1 MSRSLRYQNPVIY
14 QHLANQYVAGV
25 MTARV
30 QARTETLQQKTPE
43 LNRAIAQRADD
54 FSEIH
59 LRLPELA
66 VNEKRLDDIWS
77 AIDKKIPTV
86 KDQDSSIN
94 FWERLATWKITSGMG
109 AFASIL
115 LAFNIFFTT
124 PEIITVNNGPSY
136 LANMSAANDPQK
148 EIQFVISTY
157 AKNTNAPSQLHVQ
170 WSQAHLGKKHPPLHL
185 WAEDKDTQKLSYIG
199 VQPPKGETWG
209 LTKPTWDAIANSSRL
224 FMTADNQKPSKVNTL
239 FSGLCLQ
246 LKQWK
251 S

>member
-25 MTARV
+25 MTVRV
-30 QARTETLQQKTPE
+30 QARTESLQQSTPE
-43 LNRAIAQRADD
+43 LDRAIAQRADD

-59 LRLPELA
+59 LRLPEPT
-66 VNEKRLDDIWS
+66 VNEKRLDDIWL
-77 AIDKKIPTV
+77 AIDKTIPEIKHREPTV
-86 KDQDSSIN
+86 N
-94 FWERLATWKITSGMG
+94 FWGRLATWKITSGIG
-109 AFASIL
+109 AFASIF
-115 LAFNIFFTT
+115 LAFNLFFAA
-124 PEIITVNNGPSY
+124 PEIITINSGPSY

-148 EIQFVISTY
+148 EIQFVISAYT
-157 AKNTNAPSQLHVQ
+157 KNTNTPSQLHVQ
-170 WSQAHLGKKHPPLHL
+170 WSQAHLGKPHPPLHL
-185 WAEDKDTQKLSYIG
+185 WAEDKDTQQLSYIG
-199 VQPPKGETWG
+199 VQPSKGETWG

-224 FMTADNQKPSKVNTL
+224 FMTADNQRPSKVNTL